1 MKRAIRMIYLTL
13 AMFAVSATPLMAQDG
28 DAGAIRFSGS
38 FGAGLAVLGAAYG
51 ISRIGSAAVESMARQ
66 PDAAN
71 DIKGAMLIP
80 AAMIEGAAVIALIVC
95 IISGGK

>member
-1 MKRAIRMIYLTL
+1 MKQVIRLMCWTL
-13 AMFAVSATPLMAQDG
+13 AILAVTATPLMAQES
-28 DAGAIRFSGS
+28 AGAIRFSGA

-51 ISRIGSAAVESMARQ
+51 IGRIGSAAVESMARQ

-80 AAMIEGAAVIALIVC
+80 AAMIEGAAVIGLIVC
-95 IISGGK
+95 IIAGGN

>member
-1 MKRAIRMIYLTL
+1 MKNTIQLFCLTIGVMLVMSSPLL
-13 AMFAVSATPLMAQDG
+13 AQESG
-28 DAGAIRFSGS
+28 GAIRFSGA
-38 FGAGLAVLGAAYG
+38 FGAGLAVIGAAYG
-51 ISRIGSAAVESMARQ
+51 IGKIGSAAVESMARQ

-95 IISGGK
+95 IIAGSKN

>member
-1 MKRAIRMIYLTL
+1 MKNAIQLICLTL
-13 AMFAVSATPLMAQDG
+13 VVFVVTASPLMAQES
-28 DAGAIRFSGS
+28 AGAIRFSGA
-38 FGAGLAVLGAAYG
+38 FGAGLVVIAAAYG
-51 ISRIGSAAVESMARQ
+51 IGRIGSSAVESMARQ

-95 IISGGK
+95 IIAGAKN

>member
-1 MKRAIRMIYLTL
+1 VKRTIQLLCMTVAAL
-13 AMFAVSATPLMAQDG
+13 AVTATPLMAQEATG
-28 DAGAIRFSGS
+28 GIRFSGA
-38 FGAGLAVLGAAYG
+38 FGAGLAAFGAAYG
-51 ISRIGSAAVESMARQ
+51 IGRIGSAAVESMARQ

-95 IISGGK
+95 IIRGA

>member
-1 MKRAIRMIYLTL
+1 MKRKIQLLCTTL
-13 AMFAVSATPLMAQDG
+13 VVMAFSATPLLAQEATG
-28 DAGAIRFSGS
+28 GIRFSGA
-38 FGAGLAVLGAAYG
+38 FGAGIAALGAAWG
-51 ISRIGSAAVESMARQ
+51 IGRIGQAAVESMARQ

-95 IISGGK
+95 ILSKA